1 MNEYE
6 RPETDAIPSPHPSS
20 TSGEGKVEGVSE
32 GEGSSRSVDSLQ
44 ADLAAMR
51 DKHLRAAA
59 ELENYR
65 KLVIREKADLMRS
78 TQEGVLR
85 AFLPIVDS
93 LERAMHT
100 TGPGRVDGNSQ
111 FARAVQEGVEL
122 THRQLQEV
130 LKRLG
135 VVPIESRGRVFDPSF
150 HQAVARV
157 ESAGQGDTMVV
168 EELQRGYLFHDRVL
182 RPAMV
187 SVAAPESAESK
198 QSGSETHEENGG
210 IVHG

>member
-1 MNEYE
+1 MSEQE
-6 RPETDAIPSPHPSS
+6 RPYTEFSDSRPEPEEAEAPASDTAPQAPPSV
-20 TSGEGKVEGVSE
+20 TVE
-32 GEGSSRSVDSLQ
+32 SLQ
-44 ADLAAMR
+44 AELASVR
-51 DKHLRAAA
+51 DKYLRVAA

-85 AFLPIVDS
+85 ALLPIVDS
-93 LERAMHT
+93 LERALRV
-100 TGPGRVDGNSQ
+100 TGPERVDAASQ
-111 FARAVQEGVEL
+111 FAHAVQEGVEL

-135 VVPIESRGRVFDPSF
+135 VVPIESRGRAFDPSL
-150 HQAVARV
+150 HQAVERIV
-157 ESAGQGDTMVV
+157 TAGQDDTIVI

-187 SVAAPESAESK
+187 SVAAKEGGA
-198 QSGSETHEENGG
+198 ETHAEKGG
-210 IVHG
+210 TVHG